1 MGLFDRLLGREERAI
16 SFQSLW
22 GAGDDLT
29 SAGTFSATVVNSDT
43 AFQVNAIY
51 GAVSLIA
58 DTISTLPVAAYVRSD
73 GARIPFR
80 PTPAWVN
87 KPDVDTTKEA
97 FFGAVIVSL
106 LLDGNAFIRV
116 YSNPRGEIVNMTVL
130 NPMHVEIKRNGLG
143 RVMFEVHGE
152 NEMLTTEDVIFIPD
166 VVRPG
171 HIRGVSRVEAL
182 KENFGLAIALQNYA
196 AKFFGSGTQTSG
208 VIEYPGNLTADQA
221 KMLQEGFDARHRGWG
236 KAHRT
241 AIISGGAKYVPT
253 SVENDKAQFLDS
265 RRMAVE
271 DVARAFNIPSNL
283 LNIPGAN
290 TYASVEQNNL
300 AFVTHTLRPIVQK
313 LEGAFS
319 PLMARTEGGEN
330 AFIKF
335 SLDGLLRADIN
346 SRMTAYSTGLNS
358 GFLTINDVRRL
369 EDLRPIDDA
378 SADTARVPLAN
389 VNVEAAD
396 LVATDKRVSMV
407 SKLVL
412 AGYDPAEA
420 LAVMGL
426 PAMAHTGV
434 PSVQLQALQNL
445 VPEGGDITAVY
456 EVE

>member
-1 MGLFDRLLGREERAI
+1 LGLFDRLLGREERAI
-16 SFQSLW
+16 SFQSIW
-22 GAGDDLT
+22 GAGDDIN
-29 SAGTFSATVVNSDT
+29 AIGTYSATIVNSDT

-51 GAVSLIA
+51 GAVSLIS
-58 DTISTLPVAAYVRSD
+58 DTISTLPVSAYVRRD

-97 FFGAVIVSL
+97 FFGAAIVSL
-106 LLDGNAFIRV
+106 LLDGNAFIRI
-116 YSNPRGEIVNMTVL
+116 YSNPRGEIVNMSVL
-130 NPMHVEIKRNGLG
+130 NPHHVEIKRNGLG

-152 NEMLTTEDVIFIPD
+152 PELLSSDEVVFIPD

-208 VIEYPGNLTADQA
+208 VIEYPGNLTAEQA
-221 KMLQEGFDARHRGWG
+221 KALQEGFDARHRGWG
-236 KAHRT
+236 KSHRT

-265 RRMAVE
+265 RRLAVE

-283 LNIPGAN
+283 LNLPGTN
-290 TYASVEQNNL
+290 TYASVEMNMIS
-300 AFVTHTLRPIVQK
+300 FVTHCLRPIVQK
-313 LEGAFS
+313 LESAFS
-319 PLMARTEGGEN
+319 PLMARTQGGEN

-335 SLDGLLRADIN
+335 NLDGLLRADIN

-358 GFLTINDVRRL
+358 GFLTVNDVRRL
-369 EDLRPIDDA
+369 EDLRPIEDA
-378 SADTARVPLAN
+378 SADTSRVPLAN
-389 VNVEAAD
+389 VNLEAAD
-396 LVATDKRVSMV
+396 LVATDKRVTMV

-412 AGYDPAEA
+412 AGFDPAEA
-420 LAVMGL
+420 LQALGL
-426 PAMAHTGV
+426 PPMAHTGV
-434 PSVQLQALQNL
+434 PSVQLQGLHNL
-445 VPEGGDITAVY
+445 APEGDDPTSVY